1 MAEEELG
8 VEAFIAS
15 IRLCLMFPDFDAEVF
30 ELFAHKFERLAPV
43 CGHLTAGR

>member
-8 VEAFIAS
+8 GEVFADS

-30 ELFAHKFERLAPV
+30 ELFAHEFERLAPV
-43 CGHLTAGR
+43 CGDLTAGR